1 MAVKWPPEAEE
12 CEECGFHWSTPVSEA
27 IDLVVTTTARYPP
40 PAELAAPRSARAE
53 GTWSPTQYLWHVV
66 DVLRFGMERLWALEL
81 APGSLVP
88 SWDENELAAFR
99 RYEDLSAEVGARAL
113 AESVAAWR
121 PVAEAAPEQTKIEHP
136 EYGTLSAAD
145 IIRRN
150 SHDVV
155 HHLRDIEL
163 QLS

>member
-1 MAVKWPPEAEE
+1 M
-12 CEECGFHWSTPVSEA
+12 PVSEA
-27 IDLVVTTTARYPP
+27 IDLVASTTARYPGS
-40 PAELAAPRSARAE
+40 AELAAPRDAPPP
-53 GTWSPTQYLWHVV
+53 GTWSPTEYLWHVV

-81 APGSLVP
+81 VPGSTVP
-88 SWDENELAAFR
+88 SWDENELAGFR
-99 RYEDLSAEVGARAL
+99 RYGDLSPEVGTRAL
-113 AESVAAWR
+113 AEVTRAWR
-121 PVAEAAPEQTKIEHP
+121 PVAVAAPTATTIEHP
-136 EYGTLSAAD
+136 EYGTLSAGD